1 MKEQEF
7 YYFQHIKDKYL
18 NCKFCM
24 EIYIL
29 NYKIKIIFICLFIFL
44 NIFFFFFLPVQSS
57 FPSKYPG
64 KQLQSGKGYLF
75 KPRQRVQLEGL
86 IEQVLH

>member
-1 MKEQEF
+1 
-7 YYFQHIKDKYL
+7 
-18 NCKFCM
+18 M

-29 NYKIKIIFICLFIFL
+29 NYKIKIILICLFIFL
-44 NIFFFFFLPVQSS
+44 NFFFFFFFFLPEQSS

-64 KQLQSGKGYLF
+64 KQLQSGKGYLYI
-75 KPRQRVQLEGL
+75 PRQRVQLEGL